1 MENHHAINGKNSL
14 FQWQFSIANYVSLPG
29 RVSPFWDDEIPIFQ
43 AIHASKQPGEL
54 GLHRLTHRMRQIR
67 LDLLRDHQGI
77 P

>member
-1 MENHHAINGKNSL
+1 MASMAMLNDQREYISK
-14 FQWQFSIANYVSLPG
+14 IVT
-29 RVSPFWDDEIPIFQ
+29 PFWDDEIPIFQ